1 MWPNLFGPGW
11 PWMALATLGL
21 WVAMFVPL
29 AVALCVA
36 ARRDGERESAVLPEL
51 SVWHRYEEGD
61 LTHAEFAR
69 LMAALRQKPEDGESS
84 FAPSVLTQE
93 ASRA

>member
-11 PWMALATLGL
+11 PWMALAALGL
-21 WVAMFVPL
+21 WVAMVVPL

-36 ARRDGERESAVLPEL
+36 ARRDAERESIALPIL

-69 LMAALRQKPEDGESS
+69 LMAALRQKPEDRESS
-84 FAPSVLTQE
+84 LAPSVLTQE

>member
-11 PWMALATLGL
+11 PWMALAVLGL

-36 ARRDGERESAVLPEL
+36 ARRDAERESIALPEL

-69 LMAALRQKPEDGESS
+69 LMAALRQKPYGRDFSLGRG
-84 FAPSVLTQE
+84 VLTQE
-93 ASRA
+93 ASRI